1 MGASA
6 IGAVQGIGKGIGSLV
21 NGVGDKITALR
32 SSSIDPQGIAAKV
45 GLDPSRLSG
54 LTGGGLQSKLQGQI
68 SNLIKSTPADTNLAQ
83 ASNAGLVLDYIPA
96 NKMKNI
102 PATPPYS
109 TAPLPKPDLVYA
121 KEVVAKGGT
130 KALENLYGV
139 SSMSKL
145 STNLVPKE
153 LIDQAK
159 TAIPATANPFANLT
173 GSFNPVDIN
182 SIKDKLA
189 SAKSMLS
196 GYTKLPSVPDASLLG
211 SVTSKFGSSTA
222 GQSPLDKLVSKATP
236 SSDLKDFYG

>member
-1 MGASA
+1 LGASA